1 MGVIPK
7 MHIYTYSVYIPTLYI
22 LRMYSVYILT
32 LYILR
37 MYSVY
42 ILTLYILR
50 MYSIYTY
57 SVYILTL
64 YVLLQVLLPEGLAN
78 EAEKLLSVLLCP
90 YDMSVTIK
98 LQFIQACINNIENN
112 K

>member
-7 MHIYTYSVYIPTLYI
+7 MHIYLLCIYSVCTPYVLCIH
-22 LRMYSVYILT
+22 
-32 LYILR
+32 
-37 MYSVY
+37 
-42 ILTLYILR
+42 
-50 MYSIYTY
+50 TY
-57 SVYILTL
+57 LVYILTL